1 MEAVV
6 LSLSLL
12 ANVMDFACSSAKCA
26 RAPSTSFSS
35 APFYFN
41 MVVHCI
47 LYILQQSLSLS
58 GVCRELFSFGTSDG
72 RSARL
77 ASSSRD
83 GNGPRHARAN
93 FMVLKNHALH
103 ESAPKAASRA
113 GSLLALVLAV
123 RAPHL
128 GTLLVA
134 LAILVNILLLA
145 NALQKGGDRH
155 TAKRSDYP
163 QQRAHGLGCWYWRWD
178 FLSERTAQ
186 HVSHTSPPPP

>member
-1 MEAVV
+1 MVNRGHLFQEGHTFKDPAWMEAVV

-58 GVCRELFSFGTSDG
+58 GVCRKLFSFGTSDG

-103 ESAPKAASRA
+103 
-113 GSLLALVLAV
+113 ALNLRRKPLAV
-123 RAPHL
+123 QGAYSPWYLPSEPLTLAPCL
-128 GTLLVA
+128 SPLLS
-134 LAILVNILLLA
+134 L
-145 NALQKGGDRH
+145 
-155 TAKRSDYP
+155 
-163 QQRAHGLGCWYWRWD
+163 
-178 FLSERTAQ
+178 
-186 HVSHTSPPPP
+186 